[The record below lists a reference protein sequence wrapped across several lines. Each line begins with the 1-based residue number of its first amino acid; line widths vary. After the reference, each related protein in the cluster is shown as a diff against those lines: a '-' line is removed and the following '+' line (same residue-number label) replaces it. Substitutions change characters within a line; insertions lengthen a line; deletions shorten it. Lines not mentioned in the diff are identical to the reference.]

1 MITLTESAALAE
13 ADDERAGLPS
23 FSGAERLLH
32 CPGALNLARGCGLD
46 TPDTPWRRDGNRG
59 HEVLAGDLDE
69 EEIEDDESLR
79 QAVERCERVNAEL
92 AEGLGFKG
100 GDEDGGTF
108 LKEQRFFLH
117 GPNGEPVASG
127 KPDRVYMMGRRA
139 FIPDFKLGRLEVLPP
154 ALNSQLVGYAVV
166 LAEEYDLDEVVLA
179 IVPAWRKVPPVAIID
194 REGLATWRAAFLSA
208 LEAAKAPDAPRVAGD
223 WCLYCPARPICPQ
236 AHDVVTWAT
245 GFSVVDQVDAATE
258 VERFDACKHA
268 QGTIKAYLEYLSA
281 RLKADPDAIPG
292 LRRKPDGETFKL
304 PGSVELYDRLKDT
317 FGLDQLL
324 AACAVSIN
332 SLASISVGGKPG
344 VKKLT
349 KAGEEAK
356 EKLRARVE
364 DLAKV
369 GVKAGSLE
377 RCKV

>member
-1 MITLTESAALAE
+1 MITLEESTALVE
-13 ADDERAGLPS
+13 ADDEREGLPS
-23 FSGAERLLH
+23 FSGADRFLH
-32 CPGALNLARGCGLD
+32 CPGALNLARGCGLE
-46 TPDTPWRRDGNRG
+46 TPDTPWRKAGSLG
-59 HEVLAGDLDE
+59 HDVLAGDVDE

-92 AEGLGFKG
+92 LEGLGFKE
-100 GDEDGGTF
+100 GDF
-108 LKEQRFFLH
+108 FKERRFFLH
-117 GPNGEPVASG
+117 APNGDRVASG

-139 FIPDFKLGRLEVLPP
+139 FIPDFKLGRKEVLPP

-166 LAEEYDLDEVVLA
+166 LAEEYDLDEAVLA
-179 IVPAWRKVPPVAIID
+179 IVPAWRKVPPVAVID
-194 REGLATWRAAFLSA
+194 REGLATWRAAFFKA
-208 LEAAKAPDAPRVAGD
+208 LDAAKAPDAPRVAGP
-223 WCLYCPARPICPQ
+223 WCDYCPARPICPQ
-236 AHDVVTWAT
+236 AHQMVTFAR
-245 GFSVVDQVDAATE
+245 GFSAVDQVDAATE
-258 VERFDACKHA
+258 VERFEACKHA

-304 PGSVELYDRLKDT
+304 RGSAKLYDRLKDT
-317 FGLDQLL
+317 FDLDQILQ
-324 AACAVSIN
+324 ASSVSIN

-344 VKKLT
+344 VTTLT
-349 KAGEEAK
+349 VAGKAVK